1 MEAKFI
7 TLEGIEGS
15 GKTSSIKSITDILDN
30 KNTNYVITREPGG
43 SSIGNELRSILLDP
57 NTEISSEV
65 ELMLM
70 LADRK
75 DHVEKVVLPNLEAG
89 NWVISD
95 RFMDSS
101 FAYQGG
107 GRGLDKETINTFSK
121 NLKFPIP
128 DLTLLFDV
136 PVETSLSRVKVR
148 GKLDRFEQED
158 VVFHN
163 RIREAYLKLA
173 KENISRIQIVDS
185 SQEIE
190 RMLKNVEQIIKTFI
204 NGDLVFERI

>member
-1 MEAKFI
+1 MKAKFI

-30 KNTNYVITREPGG
+30 KYSNYVITREPGG

-136 PVETSLSRVKVR
+136 PVETSLSRVKAR
-148 GKLDRFEQED
+148 GKLDRFEQEE
-158 VVFHN
+158 VAFHN

-173 KENISRIQIVDS
+173 KENISRIKIVDS

-190 RMLKNVEQIIKTFI
+190 RMLKNVEQIIETFFY
-204 NGDLVFERI
+204 GS

>member
-15 GKTSSIKSITDILDN
+15 GKTSSIKSITDLLDK
-30 KNTNYVITREPGG
+30 KNISYVVTREPGG
-43 SSIGNELRSILLDP
+43 SSIGSELRSILLDT

-75 DHVEKVVLPNLEAG
+75 DHVEKVILPNLEAG

-101 FAYQGG
+101 IAYQGG
-107 GRGLDKETINTFSK
+107 GRGLDKEMINAFSN
-121 NLKFPIP
+121 NLNLPIP

-136 PVETSLSRVKVR
+136 PVKISLSRVKAR
-148 GKLDRFEQED
+148 GELDRFEQEELA
-158 VVFHN
+158 FHN
-163 RIREAYLKLA
+163 RIREAYLELA
-173 KENISRIQIVDS
+173 KENISRIQIIDS

-190 RMLKNVEQIIKTFI
+190 RMLKNVEHIIKNFF
-204 NGDLVFERI
+204 NGS